1 MERNDLMQEEE
12 YDRPNWVD
20 KFRSMFSH
28 GDEDDEY
35 EEEYADSAPAA
46 RTATRHTPLLR
57 MDHGRGSAIF
67 VRKDY
72 RAMQDAQTA
81 ADRLKERRPVI
92 VNFEHVDDDEARR
105 GIDFISGV
113 VYALDGFYEKVGEK
127 VFLFTPS
134 NTEIAVEDTEAGM
147 RTAGPTGLYP
157 DGR

>member
-12 YDRPNWVD
+12 YDRPHWID
-20 KFRSMFSH
+20 KFKNMFSH
-28 GDEDDEY
+28 GDDEDEY
-35 EEEYADSAPAA
+35 EEEFAETPPARA
-46 RTATRHTPLLR
+46 TARHTPLLR

-92 VNFEHVDDDEARR
+92 VNFEHVEDDEARR

-134 NTEIAVEDTEAGM
+134 NTEIAVEDTEAGL
-147 RTAGPTGLYP
+147 RNATAGLYP